1 VDGPSALAEFVT
13 ARSQNINIIKKLDS
27 SVWMRKA
34 RHAIFGPTNFIEVM
48 SFATDHD
55 RAHVQQVWKT
65 LKNVQAERV

>member
-1 VDGPSALAEFVT
+1 
-13 ARSQNINIIKKLDS
+13 
-27 SVWMRKA
+27 MRKA